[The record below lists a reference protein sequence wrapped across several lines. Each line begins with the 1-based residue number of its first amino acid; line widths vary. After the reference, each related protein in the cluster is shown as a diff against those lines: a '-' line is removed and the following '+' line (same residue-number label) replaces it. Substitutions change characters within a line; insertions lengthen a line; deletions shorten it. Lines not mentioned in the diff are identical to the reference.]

1 MDKDTVVSLDL
12 QDRDRALDWLT
23 ALSPIW
29 LMGIIY
35 FRWWALFLPV
45 VTAAGYLAA
54 SWLLGRL
61 RVLEIRVPAACCTGL
76 LIALCLPSTTP
87 VWVGALA
94 GMAAAGVTALPTLL
108 RRRWADAPALLH
120 PALVGYLMVRL
131 IFPAETTAFTMPA
144 MWATDAVSSATPLAA
159 LGEPL
164 TAEGLPRLL
173 MGVYPSAIGEGCV
186 PVILLAA
193 LYLLLRR
200 RLRLIAPAAMLGG
213 VTLLSWM
220 VWGNP
225 LGGLLSGGVAMGA
238 LLLADRAFVPASYGP
253 QALTGLVAAAVTV
266 VLRAVTGTDGT
277 AVGVL
282 LGCAL
287 SPFYPALLRY
297 SRRAAIWL
305 WAQIRRYAPVVWSW
319 LLRLFGRHIPAAA
332 RRVAAWAREI
342 FAKTENK
349 C

>member
-144 MWATDAVSSATPLAA
+144 MWATDAVSSAQAKGLMQLSDTTFEWIANENDDIFDPKTNIKYGTFYFSKLYATYGDTDTALAA
-159 LGEPL
+159 YNAG
-164 TAEGLPRLL
+164 
-173 MGVYPSAIGEGCV
+173 IGNV
-186 PVILLAA
+186 DKW
-193 LYLLLRR
+193 
-200 RLRLIAPAAMLGG
+200 LID
-213 VTLLSWM
+213 S
-220 VWGNP
+220 
-225 LGGLLSGGVAMGA
+225 
-238 LLLADRAFVPASYGP
+238 
-253 QALTGLVAAAVTV
+253 
-266 VLRAVTGTDGT
+266 
-277 AVGVL
+277 
-282 LGCAL
+282 
-287 SPFYPALLRY
+287 RY
-297 SRRAAIWL
+297 SKDGKSIDSTPYGETN
-305 WAQIRRYAPVVWSW
+305 RYMRKINFYEKIYD
-319 LLRLFGRHIPAAA
+319 LIYEF
-332 RRVAAWAREI
+332 
-342 FAKTENK
+342 
-349 C
+349 